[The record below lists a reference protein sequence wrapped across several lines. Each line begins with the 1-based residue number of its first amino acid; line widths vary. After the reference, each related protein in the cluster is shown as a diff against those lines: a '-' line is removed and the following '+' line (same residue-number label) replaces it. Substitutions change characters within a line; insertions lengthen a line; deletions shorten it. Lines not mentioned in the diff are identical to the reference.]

1 MRKRRHMRTTRKSL
15 CTCIRGGSLVAIV
28 MASLLVAPAS
38 DANEHDE
45 STIVEESPERCG
57 YHTEGRH
64 AYYRNCDAFIDHWIE
79 WSIHAEEGNVHRA
92 SWVPGNATIPLG
104 PADAVEFLISV
115 GISRKFLPS

>member
-1 MRKRRHMRTTRKSL
+1 MTTTRKYL
-15 CTCIRGGSLVAIV
+15 CTCIRGGFLVAMV
-28 MASLLVAPAS
+28 MASPLVAPAS

-45 STIVEESPERCG
+45 STIVEESPGRCG
-57 YHTEGRH
+57 YYTEGRH

-79 WSIHAEEGNVHRA
+79 WNIHAAEGNVHRA
-92 SWVPGNATIPLG
+92 SQVPRNATIPLG